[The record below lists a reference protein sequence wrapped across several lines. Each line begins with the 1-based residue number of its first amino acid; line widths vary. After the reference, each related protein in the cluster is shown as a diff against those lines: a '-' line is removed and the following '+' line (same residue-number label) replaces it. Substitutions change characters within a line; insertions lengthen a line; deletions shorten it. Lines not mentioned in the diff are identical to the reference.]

1 MFMEDIARISVISK
15 TNKNEIGKGIE
26 LFSIYLQKKWGI
38 QEEFVSNLVGA
49 EFYDPKSFVLKAEGL
64 GKFMGVVCVAP
75 FEVINFPDTKE
86 KDKLLDF
93 FEGKKIKPQEIIHIG
108 GLGLDYGN
116 LMIDLIWWSRFLIF
130 VALKTSS
137 SQGWKYAVGQTKA
150 DDTVISKLAKNFR
163 FRELP
168 IKTFF
173 EGVSE
178 SWFLKKLY

>member
-1 MFMEDIARISVISK
+1 MFTEDIARISVISK

-38 QEEFVSNLVGA
+38 QEEFVSNLVEA
-49 EFYDPKSFVLKAEGL
+49 EFYNPKSFVLKAEGL
-64 GKFMGVVCVAP
+64 GKFIGVVCIAP

-86 KDKLLDF
+86 KDRLLDF
-93 FEGKKIKPQEIIHIG
+93 FEKKKIKPREIIHIG
-108 GLGLDYGN
+108 GLGLDQGN

-130 VALKTSS
+130 AALKTGS